1 MTRKNQKNY
10 SIYRRNLH
18 AAKKLGIPRFI
29 TFGYN
34 YNDGRGVLSGAFGN
48 YGLSGFVAF
57 PLENG
62 DCLIKEVSGR
72 ITAQDENFVTID
84 DQEYFVN
91 WHKVDFHVYW
101 GDTQVYDWS
110 PDNEGPTERY
120 PVVLFP

>member
-1 MTRKNQKNY
+1 MTRTNQTY
-10 SIYRRNLH
+10 SIYRRNYH
-18 AAKKLGIPRFI
+18 TAKKLGIPRFI
-29 TFGYN
+29 TFD
-34 YNDGRGVLSGAFGN
+34 NDGRGILSGAFGN
-48 YGLSGFVAF
+48 YTLSGFVAF

-62 DCLIKEVSGR
+62 DYLIKEVKGR